1 METVFEMLDKVNP
14 LSQKKQKG
22 GLEDDIIDI

>member
-1 METVFEMLDKVNP
+1 METVFEMLEKVNP
-14 LSQKKQKG
+14 PTLKKQKG